1 MGSKSTYLRVLFFVC
16 LAAGP
21 VIMACEATL
30 DFDRNK
36 IQHYASSD
44 GAVPPEDSGSQEEDP
59 DTGAET
65 PDTGSGTPDTGTDTK
80 DSGTDA
86 DTGT

>member
-30 DFDRNK
+30 DFDRSK

-44 GAVPPEDSGSQEEDP
+44 GAVPPTEEEDSGSGEPDPGEP
-59 DTGAET
+59 DTG
-65 PDTGSGTPDTGTDTK
+65 PGTPDTGTT